1 LVQNASEEISRSWY
15 EKCLCGIDFLKKYFN
30 VTSADVRARLLHS
43 LVPFNP
49 KFYEISQSSPDLY
62 GPFWIYTTLIF
73 IIAAAGSI
81 SGYLQSDISKNFF
94 QEFVPIAAGIVS
106 TFI

>member
-1 LVQNASEEISRSWY
+1 
-15 EKCLCGIDFLKKYFN
+15 LKKYFN
-30 VTSADVRARLLHS
+30 VNAKDVSSRLLYS
-43 LVPFNP
+43 LIPFNP
-49 KFYEISQSSPDLY
+49 KFYDISVNSPDLY

-81 SGYLQSDISKNFF
+81 SGFLQDNLARNFF

-106 TFI
+106 T